1 MKKKK
6 KILSCFLAL
15 FVAVMTVLPGLS
27 ANAYGTTSNVT
38 GYAPG
43 GWKIHHTD
51 GHIQTNPP
59 GMIYM
64 DADTGEWLFCVEPHI
79 NSVGGAHNSRTD
91 LASYLGDANLAK
103 RLSLIA
109 YYSTHS
115 GWGNDGW
122 AVGQS
127 MIWQLLTQRAGESGE
142 QYVITPNIPD
152 RTTLQNY
159 YNAVNAKVDAYLS
172 YPSFNGTSVTLE
184 AGKSVT
190 LTDTKGV
197 LSSMRVDRSSGPVQI
212 QQNGNQLIITATGT
226 GAGTA
231 AIRIK
236 KPLENGI
243 EGQNFVYTD
252 GRLQDLM
259 TCNYY
264 DPLYATLNINVTPAT
279 TSMTFSKQ
287 DLTTGAELPGAK
299 LQVTDEAGTVID
311 RWTSTD
317 QPHQIEGLIVGKTY
331 YMEETLPA
339 AGYVTANRI
348 TFVAD
353 RNAAPVVMKDD
364 VTRFEISKKDLTN
377 GEELPGAHLQ
387 VTDEAG
393 TVIDEWVSTDTPHYI
408 EKLIVGKTYTLTE
421 TLPAEGYT
429 TAESIRFTVA
439 DTGEVQHVS
448 MEDDITRIQISKT
461 DLTTGAELPG
471 AHLQVTDEAGTLID
485 EWVSTDTPHYM
496 EKLVVGKTYTL
507 TETLPAE
514 GYATAESIEFTVGDT
529 GELQKIEMKDDIIR
543 VQISKTDLT
552 TGEELPGAHLQVTD
566 ETGTLIDE
574 WVSTDT
580 PHYMEKLVVGKTYT
594 LTETLPAEGYAT
606 AESIEFTVED
616 TGEIQKIEMKD
627 DITKVQI
634 SKTDLTTGEELPG
647 AHLQVIDETGT
658 VIDEWISEDTPHYME
673 KLVVGKTYTL
683 TETLPAEGY
692 ATAESI
698 EFTVGDTGE
707 IQKIEM
713 KDDTT
718 KTEVSKRDT
727 ATKEQIPGAV
737 LQIIDKDG
745 KVVREWT
752 SEKDPVLIDK
762 LIAGETYTLHEKEA
776 PKGYLTADDVKF
788 TVADTGEIQTVAI
801 EDELAVIKLEVGKKT
816 IRRTQA
822 GDTYKYTITNI
833 KNASNTALENFTCT
847 DSLPDLV
854 IMKELHTGTFNFD
867 LTYAVSYQI
876 NGSGEW
882 HTLAD
887 GLSTTEDHV
896 LSFAGIPLKNGEQVT
911 GFRYEFGTVP
921 EGFAIGSVEPVYF
934 VTVKDSAKASEKL
947 VNHIKLTGDWRGS
960 TTEANDETVTLLF
973 ENSITAV
980 LTGDAL
986 PGVYLFI
993 SMMVSA
999 LVLCAVIISRKRSR
1013 E

>member
-91 LASYLGDANLAK
+91 LVSYLGDTKLAD

-109 YYSTHS
+109 FYSTHS

-142 QYVITPNIPD
+142 QYVMTPNIPD

-172 YPSFNGTSVTLE
+172 VPSFDKNTITLE
-184 AGKSVT
+184 AGKSITV
-190 LTDTKGV
+190 TDTKGA
-197 LSSMRVDRSSGPVQI
+197 LSSMNVVSASGPISVQK
-212 QQNGNQLIITATGT
+212 NGNQLIITATGT
-226 GAGTA
+226 EAGSGQ
-231 AIRIK
+231 IGLF
-236 KPLENGI
+236 KPIENGMQ
-243 EGQNFVYTD
+243 GQNFVYTD

-259 TCNYY
+259 TCGYY
-264 DPLYATLNINVTPAT
+264 DPLKATLNINVTPAT

-331 YMEETLPA
+331 HMEETLPA

-387 VTDEAG
+387 VMDEAG

-408 EKLIVGKTYTLTE
+408 EKLVVGKTYTLTE

-471 AHLQVTDEAGTLID
+471 AHLQVTDEAGT
-485 EWVSTDTPHYM
+485 V
-496 EKLVVGKTYTL
+496 
-507 TETLPAE
+507 
-514 GYATAESIEFTVGDT
+514 
-529 GELQKIEMKDDIIR
+529 
-543 VQISKTDLT
+543 
-552 TGEELPGAHLQVTD
+552 
-566 ETGTLIDE
+566 IDE

-647 AHLQVIDETGT
+647 AHLQVTDETGT

-673 KLVVGKTYTL
+673 KLVAGKTYTL

-718 KTEVSKRDT
+718 KTEVSKHDT

-752 SEKDPVLIDK
+752 SEKNPVLIDK

-896 LSFAGIPLKNGEQVT
+896 LSFAGIPLKSGEQVT

-947 VNHIKLTGDWRGS
+947 VNHIKLTGEWRES
-960 TTEANDETVTLLF
+960 TTEAHDETVTLLF

-999 LVLCAVIISRKRSR
+999 LALCAVIISRKRSR